1 MNDGSYVYL
10 LRISSNALKHNPN
23 YTLRRKYYKIRIRVC
38 RIIYFVIRLIMVG
51 DHTKCCRIIYFVI
64 RLIMVGD
71 HTKWKSQKKHFRHF
85 SRNFRKPSPRI
96 YFRYTSWADVSF
108 GVTFVRFIGR
118 WGIKVIISVARL
130 QIMFST
136 HSLK

>member
-51 DHTKCCRIIYFVI
+51 DHTKC
-64 RLIMVGD
+64 
-71 HTKWKSQKKHFRHF
+71 KSQKKHFRHF

-96 YFRYTSWADVSF
+96 YFRYTNWADVSF